1 VLGLDTLVTRE
12 VKRTH
17 ELFVA
22 HIEACRRIALL
33 ESTTAVIVAESN
45 LGFESQHLLHA
56 LKNASVKKWM
66 ALTEGPQGS
75 LGLLTTAERK
85 EQYCLLLREAMSV
98 GSIAL
103 HGRFFSSSMSVAQ
116 AKRRLE
122 EELVNFSIVTQPPVT
137 TFGKVR
143 KTYTGKV
150 AGKQDD
156 TVLALQMAVYG
167 AKAFF
172 TSSKYAAYRH

>member
-1 VLGLDTLVTRE
+1 MLGLDTLVTRE
-12 VKRTH
+12 VRRTH

-22 HIEACRRIALL
+22 HVNACRSIALF
-33 ESTTAVIVAESN
+33 EETTAVVVAESN

-66 ALTEGPQGS
+66 ALTEGPQGG

-98 GSIAL
+98 GSISF
-103 HGRFFSSSMSVAQ
+103 HRSFFSSSMGPVQ

-156 TVLALQMAVYG
+156 TVLALQMAIYG

-172 TSSKYAAYRH
+172 TSSKYTAYRN